1 MVGAGVDAEYS
12 PTSRQTRQTVRVIS
26 LLPKLQLP
34 LSAIAFLPLM
44 TAAQG
49 RMVF

>member
-12 PTSRQTRQTVRVIS
+12 PTSRQTVRVIS

-34 LSAIAFLPLM
+34 LPAIAFLPLM

-49 RMVF
+49 KMVF